1 MKTIGLIG
9 GMSWASTVH
18 YYRLINEAVAARL
31 GGLHSAQILMY
42 SFDFEQ
48 LAALQR
54 ADRWDEAARLVA
66 DAATRLQAAGADVL
80 LIGSNTMHSV
90 AEHVASSVRVPLIH
104 VADATAAAI
113 AARGIKA
120 VGLLGTR
127 FTMEQPFYVDKLE
140 GHGLRVLVPD
150 QAGRDRAH
158 AIIFGELCRNVVTDE
173 SRDAFIELIDD
184 LAARGAEA
192 IILGCTEIMLLIG
205 PEDCKLLTFDT
216 TEIHALAAVDF
227 ALGAPQ

>member
-9 GMSWASTVH
+9 GMSWASSAH

-31 GGLHSAQILMY
+31 GGLHSAQILIY
-42 SFDFEQ
+42 SFDFER

-54 ADRWDEAARLVA
+54 ADRWDEAAHLVA
-66 DAATRLQAAGADVL
+66 DAATRLERAGADVL

-90 AEHVASSVRVPLIH
+90 AEPVAAAVKIPLIH
-104 VADATAAAI
+104 VADATARAI
-113 AARGIKA
+113 AARGIKT

-127 FTMEQPFYVDKLE
+127 FTMEKPFYVDKLRS
-140 GHGLRVLVPD
+140 HGLRVLVPD
-150 QAGRDRAH
+150 EAGRERAH
-158 AIIFGELCRNVVTDE
+158 AIIFGELCRNVVVDA
-173 SRDAFIELIDD
+173 SRAEFVGLIDA
-184 LAARGAEA
+184 LAGRGAEA
-192 IILGCTEIMLLIG
+192 IILGCTEIMLLVG
-205 PEDCKLLTFDT
+205 PGDCRLPAFDT